1 VVVTA
6 AELTHRSSLEKF
18 ESEMART
25 RGKFERPQVFRVMRE
40 RPELHLRR
48 EEAAKQR
55 RKEPAETPAGR
66 GKR

>member
-6 AELTHRSSLEKF
+6 TQLAHSSSHEEF
-18 ESEMART
+18 ESEMTKT
-25 RGKFERPQVFRVMRE
+25 RGKFERPQGFQVMRE

-55 RKEPAETPAGR
+55 RKEPAETPAVC